1 MGVQN
6 KLVKPIMT
14 APIITKATATGIV
27 TLNITELVY
36 SYNPTKSINQ
46 QPRLNRTNETGGQAA
61 VLAVNLS
68 VNSAEEADKVAL
80 NLITAALTFAQEA
93 IPAALA
99 VYNHQKVVPE
109 SFYHHTP

>member
-1 MGVQN
+1 MPVAKWGKEYFASRN
-6 KLVKPIMT
+6 YLPGDPLKNIDWKHTLKLNELIVKEYI
-14 APIITKATATGIV
+14 
-27 TLNITELVY
+27 
-36 SYNPTKSINQ
+36 
-46 QPRLNRTNETGGQAA
+46 ETGGQAA

-68 VNSAEEADKVAL
+68 VNSAEEADKIAL